1 MVRLNEISSRAAKL
15 SVRMQRKV
23 KGQEK
28 GQGDGKM
35 MGSIDSSK
43 SGEDNEVRSTSIC
56 GALPRL
62 LIQHQVKLCLQRQL
76 PPEFT
81 GDKRV
86 T

>member
-43 SGEDNEVRSTSIC
+43 SGEDNEVRSRCKYLWRPTEVINTTSSQT
-56 GALPRL
+56 LPT
-62 LIQHQVKLCLQRQL
+62 
-76 PPEFT
+76 ET
-81 GDKRV
+81 TTSRV
-86 T
+86 YRR